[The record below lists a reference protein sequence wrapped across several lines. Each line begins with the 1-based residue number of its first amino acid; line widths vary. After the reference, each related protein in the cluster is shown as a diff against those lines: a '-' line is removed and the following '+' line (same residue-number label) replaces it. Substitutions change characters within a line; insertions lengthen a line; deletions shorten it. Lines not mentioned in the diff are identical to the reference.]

1 MSSSVGLVYQI
12 ENASMKNIRVRIPGL
27 TEAGAATVRA
37 TGDKVADF
45 VKVEGEADLWE
56 IRCKHSVSGNLSVQ
70 IEFQQQLTD
79 ANATSVRALQLEDA
93 KQVAYYVAVRSGG
106 RLELQVD
113 AAMPEGWTRS
123 DWAVLQSAMPKL
135 RSTPAPALSFK
146 VNAATNPLGI
156 RFQRHQLANVQKMRV
171 TNGTL
176 TTLISAKGQ
185 ALTAV
190 NLQVQVAE
198 KGPLSLRLP
207 KNAQLYNVLVNDEG
221 VSLVREGDAWLFHVF
236 PSHDVT
242 RPASLRFVYASSA
255 GDDLALEGPSLNIP
269 MESLSWSVLIPEGWK
284 LKSHEGDFDL
294 KERSDAGSFRLEN
307 YQQYVNERKASS
319 SADAVALLDQANV
332 WLASGDQE
340 KASIALGN
348 AARNGLL
355 DAASNEDARVQLREL
370 KTQQAV
376 LGLNTRRQRVFL
388 DNRSESQVGNQQLE
402 QAATINPVLQGR
414 YNYDPKQFDRFIEG
428 NTAEENAAL
437 KAIANRIVNQQL
449 AAEPV
454 PLGLEIAVPERGTML
469 TFGRSIQVNGDR
481 PMTLQLDLERTQ
493 RNTQWVGLLLSA
505 VVAGAVVR
513 LRMVKR

>member
-1 MSSSVGLVYQI
+1 
-12 ENASMKNIRVRIPGL
+12 
-27 TEAGAATVRA
+27 
-37 TGDKVADF
+37 
-45 VKVEGEADLWE
+45 
-56 IRCKHSVSGNLSVQ
+56 
-70 IEFQQQLTD
+70 
-79 ANATSVRALQLEDA
+79 
-93 KQVAYYVAVRSGG
+93 VAVRSGG

-113 AAMPEGWTRS
+113 DAMPEGWTRS

-146 VNAATNPLGI
+146 VNAATNPLDI

-221 VSLVREGDAWLFHVF
+221 VSLVREGNAWLFHVF
-236 PSHDVT
+236 PSPDAT

-255 GDDLALEGPSLNIP
+255 GDDLALEGPSLSIP

-307 YQQYVNERKASS
+307 YQKYVNERKAIS